1 MKLENALKQFNPKTQ
16 TFTNVPPATASDSL
30 SGPDLAASLGM
41 AEAEAEFGMGAFLGK
56 NGISEEDGKRTIAR
70 LALFAMKNA
79 GKHFGKA
86 AGRRMAHCMVILA
99 KMAYAEYCKSA
110 GSVSA
115 CTACSGTGFIKEERA
130 FRNQMAIDRQ
140 EYLDALPGN
149 LGLLYHDEMKSKK
162 EGVEIYDVL
171 CKPCN
176 GKGVISARCRCN
188 GTGRVRDL
196 EKSNLLGVPVDKT
209 CDRCAGRGFKR
220 TPGTTA
226 YKAIVA
232 LLPDLQERTWNR
244 NWRPLYESLVT
255 KCEQEENH
263 ADAIFQRITRR

>member
-30 SGPDLAASLGM
+30 TGPDLAACLGM
-41 AEAEAEFGMGAFLGK
+41 AESQASFGMGAFLGK
-56 NGISEEDGKRTIAR
+56 NGISKEDGQRTIER
-70 LALFAMKNA
+70 LSVYAMKNA
-79 GKHFGKA
+79 GKHVGKA
-86 AGRRMAHCMVILA
+86 AGRRMAQCMVILA

-110 GSVSA
+110 GSVST
-115 CTACSGTGFIKEERA
+115 CTDCAGAGFLMVKREVVKYA
-130 FRNQMAIDRQ
+130 GYVGSD
-140 EYLDALPGN
+140 G
-149 LGLLYHDEMKSKK
+149 EMKIP
-162 EGVEIYDVL
+162 EVTETQTVREL
-171 CKPCN
+171 CQICN
-176 GKGVISARCRCN
+176 GKGTISHRCRCN

-196 EKSNLLGVPVDKT
+196 EKSNLLGAPVDKT

-263 ADAIFQRITRR
+263 ADVVFQRITSR

>member
-30 SGPDLAASLGM
+30 TGPDLAACLGM
-41 AEAEAEFGMGAFLGK
+41 AESQASFGMGAFLGK
-56 NGISEEDGKRTIAR
+56 NGISKEDGQRTIER
-70 LALFAMKNA
+70 LSVYAMKNA
-79 GKHFGKA
+79 GKHVGKA

-110 GSVSA
+110 GSVSTCNDCA
-115 CTACSGTGFIKEERA
+115 GAGFLMVKREVVKYA
-130 FRNQMAIDRQ
+130 GYVGAD
-140 EYLDALPGN
+140 G
-149 LGLLYHDEMKSKK
+149 EMKIPEVSETQTVK
-162 EGVEIYDVL
+162 EL
-171 CKPCN
+171 CQTCN
-176 GKGVISARCRCN
+176 GKGTISHRCRCN

-196 EKSNLLGVPVDKT
+196 EKSNLLGIPVDKT

-255 KCEQEENH
+255 KCEQEESH
-263 ADAIFQRITRR
+263 ADAIFQRITSR

>member
-30 SGPDLAASLGM
+30 SGPDLAASMGM

-56 NGISEEDGKRTIAR
+56 NGISQEDGLRTIER
-70 LALFAMKNA
+70 LAVYAMKNA
-79 GKHFGKA
+79 GKHVGKA

-110 GSVSA
+110 GSTST
-115 CTACSGTGFIKEERA
+115 CMDCSGSGFIREERA

-140 EYLDALPGN
+140 EYLDALQGN

-162 EGVEIYDVL
+162 EGVEIHDVL
-171 CKPCN
+171 CQSCN

-196 EKSNLLGVPVDKT
+196 EKSSLLGVPVDKT
-209 CDRCAGRGFKR
+209 CERCTGRGFKR

-226 YKAIVA
+226 YKAIAA
-232 LLPDLQERTWNR
+232 LLPDLHERTWNR
-244 NWRPLYESLVT
+244 NWRPLYELLVT

-263 ADAIFQRITRR
+263 ADSVFHRITSR

>member
-30 SGPDLAASLGM
+30 SGPDLAASMGM

-56 NGISEEDGKRTIAR
+56 NGISQEDGLRTIER
-70 LALFAMKNA
+70 LAVFAMKNS
-79 GKHFGKA
+79 GKHVGKA

-110 GSVSA
+110 GSTNTCKECA
-115 CTACSGTGFIKEERA
+115 GAGFQMVEREVVRYA
-130 FRNQMAIDRQ
+130 GFVGYDG
-140 EYLDALPGN
+140 D
-149 LGLLYHDEMKSKK
+149 MK
-162 EGVEIYDVL
+162 IPDVTETQTVREL
-171 CKPCN
+171 CQPCN
-176 GKGVISARCRCN
+176 GKGTISQRCRCN

-196 EKSNLLGVPVDKT
+196 EKSSLLGAPVDKT
-209 CDRCAGRGFKR
+209 CERCAGRGFKR

-226 YKAIVA
+226 YKAIMA
-232 LLPDLQERTWNR
+232 LLPDLHERTWNR
-244 NWRPLYESLVT
+244 NWRPLYELLVT

-263 ADAIFQRITRR
+263 ADAVFHRITSR

>member
-30 SGPDLAASLGM
+30 TGPDLAACLGM
-41 AEAEAEFGMGAFLGK
+41 AESQASFGMGAFLGK
-56 NGISEEDGKRTIAR
+56 NGISKEDGQRTIER
-70 LALFAMKNA
+70 LSVYAMKNA
-79 GKHFGKA
+79 GKHVGKA
-86 AGRRMAHCMVILA
+86 AGRRMAQCMVILA

-110 GSVSA
+110 GSVST
-115 CTACSGTGFIKEERA
+115 CTDCAGAGFLSLEREVVKYA
-130 FRNQMAIDRQ
+130 GYVGAD
-140 EYLDALPGN
+140 G
-149 LGLLYHDEMKSKK
+149 EMKIPEVTETQTVK
-162 EGVEIYDVL
+162 EL
-171 CKPCN
+171 CQSCN
-176 GKGVISARCRCN
+176 GKGTVSNRCRCN

-209 CDRCAGRGFKR
+209 CERCAGRGFKR

-226 YKAIVA
+226 YKAIMA

-263 ADAIFQRITRR
+263 ADAVFQQITSR

>member
-30 SGPDLAASLGM
+30 TGPDLAACLGM
-41 AEAEAEFGMGAFLGK
+41 ATSEAEFGMGAFLGK
-56 NGISEEDGKRTIAR
+56 NGISQEDGQRTIER
-70 LALFAMKNA
+70 LAVFALQNA
-79 GKHFGKA
+79 GKHVGKA
-86 AGRRMAHCMVILA
+86 AGRRMAQCMVILA

-110 GSVSA
+110 GSMDT
-115 CTACSGTGFIKEERA
+115 CTDCVGAGFQMVEREVVKYA
-130 FRNQMAIDRQ
+130 GYVGADGELKIPEVTETQTVR
-140 EYLDALPGN
+140 E
-149 LGLLYHDEMKSKK
+149 
-162 EGVEIYDVL
+162 L
-171 CKPCN
+171 CQTCN
-176 GKGVISARCRCN
+176 GKGTISHRCRCN

-196 EKSNLLGVPVDKT
+196 EKSSLLGAPVDKI
-209 CDRCAGRGFKR
+209 CERCTGRGFKR
-220 TPGTTA
+220 TPGTIA

-263 ADAIFQRITRR
+263 ADAVFQRITSR

>member
-30 SGPDLAASLGM
+30 SGPDLAASMGM

-56 NGISEEDGKRTIAR
+56 NGISQEDGLRTIER
-70 LALFAMKNA
+70 LAVYAMKNA
-79 GKHFGKA
+79 GKHVGKA

-99 KMAYAEYCKSA
+99 KMAYAEYCQSA
-110 GSVSA
+110 GSTSDCPHCQGQGLISKVHEV
-115 CTACSGTGFIKEERA
+115 TTYSGYVGADGEEKIPPVVE
-130 FRNQMAIDRQ
+130 NQRV
-140 EYLDALPGN
+140 Y
-149 LGLLYHDEMKSKK
+149 
-162 EGVEIYDVL
+162 VL
-171 CKPCN
+171 CQHCN
-176 GKGVISARCRCN
+176 GKGEISHRCRCN

-196 EKSNLLGVPVDKT
+196 EKSSLLGAPVDKT
-209 CDRCAGRGFKR
+209 CERCKGRGFKR

-226 YKAIVA
+226 YKAITA
-232 LLPDLQERTWNR
+232 LLPDLHERTWNR

-263 ADAIFQRITRR
+263 ADAVFHRITSR

>member
-1 MKLENALKQFNPKTQ
+1 MKLENALKQFNPKSQ

-30 SGPDLAASLGM
+30 TGPDLAASLGM

-56 NGISEEDGKRTIAR
+56 NGISKEDGQRTIER
-70 LALFAMKNA
+70 LSVYAMKNA
-79 GKHFGKA
+79 GKHVGKA

-110 GSVSA
+110 GSVST
-115 CTACSGTGFIKEERA
+115 CTDCAGA
-130 FRNQMAIDRQ
+130 
-140 EYLDALPGN
+140 
-149 LGLLYHDEMKSKK
+149 GLLNVEREVVKYAGYVGADGEMKIP
-162 EGVEIYDVL
+162 EVTETQTVREL
-171 CKPCN
+171 CQTCT
-176 GKGVISARCRCN
+176 GKGTISHRCRCN

-209 CDRCAGRGFKR
+209 CDRCAGKGFKR
-220 TPGTTA
+220 TPGTMA

-263 ADAIFQRITRR
+263 ADVVFQRITSR